1 MRCHCYSAPET
12 IIVAGIKMSY
22 LKKGPGPI
30 KGKIT
35 HLNQK
40 VESKTTPA
48 YGVRF
53 HHRAKVGA
61 KPLMSGCCF
70 YILSHSFTVESE
82 SRELHIRKN

>member
-1 MRCHCYSAPET
+1 MT
-12 IIVAGIKMSY
+12 Y

-35 HLNQK
+35 YLHFLQSN
-40 VESKTTPA
+40 TTPA

-53 HHRAKVGA
+53 HHRAKAGA
-61 KPLMSGCCF
+61 KPLMSGYWF

-82 SRELHIRKN
+82 SRELHITKN